1 MDDTVFVLGR
11 LHCDLADRI
20 GLWRLGAL
28 LHSVSGYRQ
37 QNWRFDLDQ
46 KGPLVVSK
54 GTTRMERGQ
63 SPSPIRNSLGTRHI
77 S

>member
-11 LHCDLADRI
+11 LHCDLADRT

-46 KGPLVVSK
+46 KGK
-54 GTTRMERGQ
+54 GATRSFKRDHADGQ
-63 SPSPIRNSLGTRHI
+63 FPKSLETNSFSLSHD
-77 S
+77 